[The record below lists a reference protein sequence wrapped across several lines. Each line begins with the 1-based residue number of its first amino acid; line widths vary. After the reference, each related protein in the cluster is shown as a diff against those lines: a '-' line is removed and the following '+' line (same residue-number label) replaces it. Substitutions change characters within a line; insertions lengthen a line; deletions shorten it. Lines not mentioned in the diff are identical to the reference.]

1 VSNTRNLTEAGI
13 VVGEASSNEFY
24 FASKNEEYPP
34 KWEYLVV
41 YSRELI
47 GGKLE
52 EVPVVAQVER
62 IASVSEA
69 LTKSTDMEALKKIIQ
84 AEIAD
89 VRTWGQARILGFL
102 SEKDGKI
109 LQARRAIN
117 PGKLVFIAPNDI
129 LEKFYSFPEDEGLYI
144 GQLITRAD
152 VPVYLSLK
160 GFRRHLAI
168 IAQTGAGK
176 SYSAGVLI
184 EELISKGAT
193 IIVIDPH
200 ADYVYMSLKEDGG
213 RHSLSDKVTVF
224 RNPSSTSR
232 AVKDVGK
239 VLNYEVSFS
248 ELSDNDI
255 CDIAGIN
262 PDWGNIREAVRLAK
276 ESLGDNLN
284 APQDLLNAVENP
296 DWAVKEDAQGR
307 EVPDRQLRG
316 AARSASKY
324 IRNLVNLRVFGT
336 TSTGIAPFLKPSHL
350 SIVDLS
356 GLDDRAMNYIAA
368 SILEE
373 AYAAAEGEK
382 YEFPIFVI
390 LEEAHKFIP
399 PKYPTYAS
407 PIVNK
412 IAAEG
417 RKFGVFLCL
426 ITQRPSKV
434 NPDSLSQCNSQLI
447 MKLTNPEDQKAVE
460 ASSERLSEDLLDD
473 LPGLNPGEC
482 VVVGEVTRAPVMVKV
497 RPRVTREGGADIDV
511 VRKLKEARK
520 AAGVDEAI
528 SAMKSKR
535 EPFEGGFD

>member
-1 VSNTRNLTEAGI
+1 MSSTHSLEEAGI

-41 YSRELI
+41 YSKELMN
-47 GGKLE
+47 GKLE

-69 LTKSTDMEALKKIIQ
+69 LTKGTDMEALRKIVQADIQ
-84 AEIAD
+84 D
-89 VRTWGQARILGFL
+89 VRTWGQARVLGFL
-102 SEKDGKI
+102 SGADGRI
-109 LQARRAIN
+109 LQARRAIT
-117 PGKLVFIAPNDI
+117 PGKAVIDAPNDI
-129 LEKFYSFPEDEGLYI
+129 LAKFYSFPDEEGLHI

-152 VPVYLSLK
+152 VPVFLSLK

-184 EELISKGAT
+184 EELVGKGAT
-193 IIVIDPH
+193 VIVIDPH
-200 ADYVYMSLKEDGG
+200 ADYAYMSLKGDGG
-213 RHSLSDKVTVF
+213 KHSFSDRVIIF

-232 AVKDVGK
+232 AKDLGNV
-239 VLNYEVSFS
+239 VNYEVAFS
-248 ELSDNDI
+248 DLSDTDI

-262 PDWGNIREAVRLAK
+262 PEWGNIREAVREAMDFLADRLASP
-276 ESLGDNLN
+276 E
-284 APQDLLNAVENP
+284 DLLAALEDP
-296 DWAVKEDAQGR
+296 DEWAVKEGNNGQM
-307 EVPDRQLRG
+307 VPDRQMRG
-316 AARSASKY
+316 AARSAVKY
-324 IRNLVNLRVFGT
+324 IRSLVSLRVFGRS
-336 TSTGIAPFLKPSHL
+336 STGISGFLKPSHL
-350 SIVDLS
+350 SVVDLS
-356 GLDDRAMNYIAA
+356 GLDDRAMNYITG
-368 SILEE
+368 SILEDLYDE
-373 AYAAAEGEK
+373 AAGGRC
-382 YEFPIFVI
+382 EFPVFVF

-399 PKYPTYAS
+399 PKYSTYAS

-447 MKLTNPEDQKAVE
+447 MKLTNPEDQRAVE
-460 ASSERLSEDLLDD
+460 FSSERMSEDLLDD

-482 VVVGEVTRAPVMVKV
+482 VIVGEVTRAPVMVKV
-497 RPRVTREGGADIDV
+497 RERVTKEGGADIDIV
-511 VRKLKEARK
+511 KKLGEARR
-520 AAGVDEAI
+520 AAGVDETVA
-528 SAMKSKR
+528 AVKAKR
-535 EPFEGGFD
+535 EPF